1 MMFDF
6 SRGTLA
12 QVFCIRIYGDHSDAW
27 WHKAFILPIYRVGRR
42 IRDAIW
48 WLRYRFDPKH
58 RYHLI
63 DTHLSPDYYDI
74 DTLMLNGM
82 FSLLRRYVEEEH
94 EGADGLERWGKELLS
109 DAGFMQESSTRQGN
123 KELEAV
129 ALYRWWMESRPA
141 MVKRSE
147 ELLHTLYGKRR
158 RITFSEASG
167 GLHQM
172 HISPFEG
179 DEIALKQEMDDLEA
193 RIDREDGE
201 MLHRL
206 IDIRGGLW
214 T

>member
-1 MMFDF
+1 MFDF
-6 SRGTLA
+6 GWGSNAR
-12 QVFCIRIYGDHSDAW
+12 VFGVDVFGSHGEKW
-27 WHKAFILPIYRVGRR
+27 WHKAFIMPTYLAGRR

-94 EGADGLERWGKELLS
+94 EGADELERWGKELLS
-109 DAGFMQESSTRQGN
+109 DEGFMQDSSTRQGN

-129 ALYRWWMESRPA
+129 ALYRWWVESRPA
-141 MVKRSE
+141 MVKRNE
-147 ELLHTLYGKRR
+147 ELLHILYGERR
-158 RITFSEASG
+158 RITFSEEFG
-167 GLHQM
+167 GLHRM
-172 HISPFEG
+172 HISQFEG
-179 DEIALKQEMDDLEA
+179 DEVALKQEMDDLEV